1 MRLHTYVAFLFVTT
15 ASFEALASNDSPAA
29 CKKWLEDNGHPA
41 EATSAKPCE
50 VVGTI
55 LYGDVFAEKALALAK
70 DAKDGISV
78 ADVQPNPVLGGI
90 HNSLGQASP
99 VPSPLPTPLAGVTAA
114 AVGTETGAKLVTE
127 IKLNPLALLYADKVE
142 ETSWASRTADAVL
155 ILPASTDGP
164 LEKLEYFGFHVRFN
178 AFGFKNGAQALK
190 NLRESYD
197 KLAAA
202 STKFNE
208 ALVVTIK
215 EAEDT
220 TKCITALS
228 KQDSSPASI
237 QEACGRHVDFD
248 SFLPAQQDF
257 HDATEEARRDADRRY
272 LGLDLRGDFGD
283 PRFTGRDEQ
292 RGTRLLASVAA
303 GQRLGDGAQYAQ
315 LRGRLG
321 AAYTHL
327 RDTDKTNYALDWG
340 LGLEFGSETD
350 ARTTKG
356 SVGLEGRAGG
366 FDTGTGDTKYMD
378 LLLGVTVPFSVGSG
392 ISIGLAIPMVQPR
405 DAGRKPTLSISGDWE
420 LLLGQRK

>member
-1 MRLHTYVAFLFVTT
+1 M
-15 ASFEALASNDSPAA
+15 
-29 CKKWLEDNGHPA
+29 
-41 EATSAKPCE
+41 
-50 VVGTI
+50 
-55 LYGDVFAEKALALAK
+55 
-70 DAKDGISV
+70 
-78 ADVQPNPVLGGI
+78 
-90 HNSLGQASP
+90 
-99 VPSPLPTPLAGVTAA
+99 
-114 AVGTETGAKLVTE
+114 VGTETGAKLVTE
-127 IKLNPLALLYADKVE
+127 IKLNPLAILYSDDVK

-190 NLRESYD
+190 NLQESYG
-197 KLAAA
+197 KLATA

-208 ALVVTIK
+208 ALVAIINQ
-215 EAEDT
+215 ADDT
-220 TKCITALS
+220 AKCITALNQ
-228 KQDSSPASI
+228 QDSSPAAI
-237 QEACGRHVDFD
+237 ADARGRPVDFD

-257 HDATEEARRDADRRY
+257 HNATEAARREADRRY

-283 PRFTGRDEQ
+283 PRFTGNDKQ
-292 RGTRLLASVAA
+292 RGTRLLASIAA

-350 ARTTKG
+350 ARTIKG

-392 ISIGLAIPMVQPR
+392 ISIGLAVPMIKPR
-405 DAGRKPTLSISGDWE
+405 DAGRTPTLSINGDWK
-420 LLLGQRK
+420 LLLGQRR